1 MCLCVHAQLANFI
14 MTIAFAIDIT
24 AAMVD
29 PPAIVLIIQL
39 TLLAMTVVFGF
50 GLWITCKRKFIL
62 LKIYTLVLAAF
73 VVVQI
78 IALAALATGSGNS
91 DECDALAHASALS
104 ARAPPLPRA
113 DSPAAVR
120 AQCGQRCPRLGLHGH
135 EGHAQN
141 GAGEEPGRRKGS
153 DREGGRGIVVLLLPD
168 ELRGVHL

>member
-1 MCLCVHAQLANFI
+1 

-91 DECDALAHASALS
+91 DECARTHSLTHLLYLLARRPCLALTRLPLS
-104 ARAPPLPRA
+104 AHSVANAVLDSVCKATKDTLKTAQEKSPGDAKAAIAKADEASWFCCCPTSCVESTCKPLSSRMR
-113 DSPAAVR
+113 V
-120 AQCGQRCPRLGLHGH
+120 CC
-135 EGHAQN
+135 
-141 GAGEEPGRRKGS
+141 
-153 DREGGRGIVVLLLPD
+153 
-168 ELRGVHL
+168 